1 VLGLAVG
8 EHLIEVSAEG
18 HQPVSERHGVTA
30 GGWTQVAV
38 ALPPASTLGTLTASL
53 TGAWRALSAAVAPV
67 PPWLAWAVALAVVTF
82 AGVGVMA
89 RRRPRPERPAQPT
102 PAPVAAAPA
111 PPAVVQGPDSAHKLE
126 PAMIALPGGEFWMG
140 SPDGEAERNA
150 SEGPRHRVRIP
161 PFGIGK
167 YAVTFAQYDAFA
179 QATGRVKPSDS
190 GWGRGDR
197 PVINVSW
204 NDAVAY
210 AAWLSRETGEQYRLP
225 SEAEWE
231 YAARAGTETPFWTGP
246 CIHTD
251 QANYDGNF
259 DYNGC
264 GANTGVY
271 RQKTVP
277 VGSLPANP
285 WGLHEVHGNVR
296 EWVQDRYHDSYTGAP
311 TDGSVWEVGGSSAR
325 VVRGGSWIGIPGFL
339 RAAYRYRSVPVFR
352 GNYLGF
358 RLARTL
364 SP

>member
-1 VLGLAVG
+1 LF
-8 EHLIEVSAEG
+8 
-18 HQPVSERHGVTA
+18 
-30 GGWTQVAV
+30 
-38 ALPPASTLGTLTASL
+38 
-53 TGAWRALSAAVAPV
+53 V
-67 PPWLAWAVALAVVTF
+67 PRQAF
-82 AGVGVMA
+82 
-89 RRRPRPERPAQPT
+89 
-102 PAPVAAAPA
+102 
-111 PPAVVQGPDSAHKLE
+111 E
-126 PAMIALPGGEFWMG
+126 PQLIALPGGEFWMG
-140 SPDGEAERNA
+140 SPDGEADRA
-150 SEGPRHRVRIP
+150 RDEGPRHQVRIA
-161 PFGIGK
+161 PFAIGQT
-167 YAVTFAQYDAFA
+167 AVTFAQYDAFA
-179 QATGRVKPSDS
+179 QATGRVKPSDN

-204 NDAVAY
+204 EDAVSY

-271 RQKTVP
+271 REKTVP

-285 WGLHEVHGNVR
+285 WGLHEVHGNVW
-296 EWVQDRYHDSYTGAP
+296 EWVQDRYQDNYRGAP
-311 TDGSVWEVGGSSAR
+311 TDGSAWEAGGSSAR
-325 VVRGGSWIGIPGFL
+325 VVRGGSWLNVPRDL
-339 RAAYRYRSVPVFR
+339 RAANRNGDGPDNRDNF
-352 GNYLGF
+352 LGF